1 MWIFF
6 RHYQIS
12 KSESTPECVQ
22 ELLAALRSGPMFKLL
37 SRMTDLEFDCE
48 GSVCSAEVQQ
58 WSQGCYT
65 LLGSPDS
72 KEPIG
77 DVLDVYLHFNSD
89 TLPDEDDVGGDI
101 CYLAHKIGKK
111 KSKEVSSLG
120 TIFYKKSEFL
130 IFLHLETQINC
141 IIFVHA
147 PLKNLCFF
155 LASAAESC
163 GQFDELGV
171 RSERSGQN
179 SEISQQPIQVC
190 LPHHP
195 TVLLHHEA

>member
-1 MWIFF
+1 M
-6 RHYQIS
+6 
-12 KSESTPECVQ
+12 SESTPECVQ

-111 KSKEVSSLG
+111 KSKEVSS
-120 TIFYKKSEFL
+120 SR
-130 IFLHLETQINC
+130 
-141 IIFVHA
+141 
-147 PLKNLCFF
+147 
-155 LASAAESC
+155 
-163 GQFDELGV
+163 DELF
-171 RSERSGQN
+171 Q
-179 SEISQQPIQVC
+179 
-190 LPHHP
+190 
-195 TVLLHHEA
+195 

>member
-1 MWIFF
+1 
-6 RHYQIS
+6 
-12 KSESTPECVQ
+12 
-22 ELLAALRSGPMFKLL
+22 MFKLL

-111 KSKEVSSLG
+111 KSKEVSSLA
-120 TIFYKKSEFL
+120 TIFLSG
-130 IFLHLETQINC
+130 ISIETQKVN
-141 IIFVHA
+141 FSPFGDPNKLHYFFHA
-147 PLKNLCFF
+147 PFNNLYFVS
-155 LASAAESC
+155 ASEAESR
-163 GQFDELGV
+163 GQFNELGV

-190 LPHHP
+190 LPHHS